1 MLGSGINI
9 STTIKLVLR
18 QKQVKTICQSGIQGY
33 GICIRKIKLVLATQD
48 MLRLSDHLEF
58 WVLE

>member
-1 MLGSGINI
+1 MLGSGIDI
-9 STTIKLVLR
+9 STIELILR